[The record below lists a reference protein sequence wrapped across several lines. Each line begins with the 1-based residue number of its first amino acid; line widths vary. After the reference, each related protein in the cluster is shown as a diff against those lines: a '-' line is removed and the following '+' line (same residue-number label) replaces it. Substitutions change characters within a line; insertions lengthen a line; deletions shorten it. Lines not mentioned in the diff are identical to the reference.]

1 MEPRF
6 AAAAALATFGVL
18 FRMVLDGPKK
28 SVPGRAGK
36 SVLSHQLIAET
47 VLDKHT
53 GLKLGL
59 VVVLTFGAA
68 LAVRRYL

>member
-1 MEPRF
+1 
-6 AAAAALATFGVL
+6 
-18 FRMVLDGPKK
+18 MVLDGPKK